1 MGGLREIRM
10 PTLLIIREGFDGRAA
25 TPETKIKYIMKHTA
39 MNKDNSINIIKQIP
53 IRDYLARRGI
63 FPSTERTTHGVYLSP
78 YRQERDPS
86 FRVDYHKNLWYDFGT
101 SEGGSIIDI
110 VMKMEHCNCKEAIR
124 LLDGQ
129 PFTNIVPITQPKTPK
144 REIQRSPIEIL
155 DVEEITTSE
164 LLAYANERGIN
175 TPTLRLYCSEVH
187 YRIGHA
193 DYRAIGFRNDSDGW
207 ELRNRERKISNSPKD
222 ITIIDRDS
230 TRVAVFE
237 GFFDFLSAIMLG
249 IGNQI
254 DILVLN
260 SVSNLQRATA
270 YLLHHKAINLFLD
283 NDEAGRRAT
292 RQIAEIAT
300 SLRIYD
306 YAPQYGQYNDL
317 NEYLTS
323 TQPCHT
329 KK

>member
-1 MGGLREIRM
+1 
-10 PTLLIIREGFDGRAA
+10 
-25 TPETKIKYIMKHTA
+25 
-39 MNKDNSINIIKQIP
+39 MNQDNSIDIIKQIP

-63 FPSTERTTHGVYLSP
+63 FPSTERATHGVYLSP
-78 YRQERDPS
+78 YRQERNPS
-86 FRVDYHKNLWYDFGT
+86 FWVDYLKNLWYDFG
-101 SEGGSIIDI
+101 SGEGGSIIDL
-110 VMKMEHCNCKEAIR
+110 VMKMEHCSCKEAIR

-129 PFTNIVPITQPKTPK
+129 PLTNILPIVQPRTPEM
-144 REIQRSPIEIL
+144 EIRRSPIEIL
-155 DVEEITTSE
+155 NIEEIGTPE
-164 LLAYANERGIN
+164 LLAYANERGID
-175 TPTLRLYCSEVH
+175 TTALRLYCSEIH
-187 YRIGHA
+187 YRIGYT
-193 DYRAIGFRNDSDGW
+193 DYRAIGFRNDSEGW

-222 ITIIDRDS
+222 ITTIDRGS
-230 TRVAVFE
+230 TRIAVFE

-249 IGNQI
+249 IGDQI

-270 YLLHHKAINLFLD
+270 YILHHKAIDLFLD

-292 RQIAEIAT
+292 RQVAEIA
-300 SLRIYD
+300 SSSRIYD

-329 KK
+329 K

>member
-1 MGGLREIRM
+1 
-10 PTLLIIREGFDGRAA
+10 
-25 TPETKIKYIMKHTA
+25 
-39 MNKDNSINIIKQIP
+39 MNRDNSIDSIKQIS

-63 FPSTERTTHGVYLSP
+63 LPSTERVTHGVYLSP
-78 YRQERDPS
+78 YRQERNPS
-86 FRVDYHKNLWYDFGT
+86 FRVDYLKNLWYDFG
-101 SEGGSIIDI
+101 SGEGGSIIDL
-110 VMKMEHCNCKEAIR
+110 VMKMEHCSCKEAIR
-124 LLDGQ
+124 LLEEQ
-129 PFTNIVPITQPKTPK
+129 SLSCIIPIVPPHTPE
-144 REIQRSPIEIL
+144 REIRRSPIEIL
-155 DVEEITTSE
+155 NIEEIATPE
-164 LLAYANERGIN
+164 LLTYANERGIN
-175 TPTLRLYCSEVH
+175 TPTLRLYCSEIH

-222 ITIIDRDS
+222 ITTIDRDS

-260 SVSNLQRATA
+260 SVSNLQQATA
-270 YLLHHKAINLFLD
+270 YLLHHKAIDLFLD
-283 NDEAGRRAT
+283 NDEAGRRTT
-292 RQIAEIAT
+292 RQVAEIAT
-300 SLRIYD
+300 SSRIYD
-306 YAPQYGQYNDL
+306 YAPLYGQYNDL

-329 KK
+329 K

>member
-1 MGGLREIRM
+1 
-10 PTLLIIREGFDGRAA
+10 
-25 TPETKIKYIMKHTA
+25 
-39 MNKDNSINIIKQIP
+39 MNRNDSIDSIKQIP
-53 IRDYLARRGI
+53 IRDYLARSGI
-63 FPSTERTTHGVYLSP
+63 FPSTERVSHGVYLSP

-86 FRVDYHKNLWYDFGT
+86 FRVDSHKNLWYDFGT
-101 SEGGSIIDI
+101 GEGGSIIDL
-110 VMKMEHCNCKEAIR
+110 VMKIEHCNCKEAIR
-124 LLDGQ
+124 LLEGQ
-129 PFTNIVPITQPKTPK
+129 SLTNIIPIVPPHTPE
-144 REIQRSPIEIL
+144 REIQRTPIEIL
-155 DVEEITTSE
+155 NIEEITMPE
-164 LLAYANERGIN
+164 LLTYANERGID
-175 TPTLRLYCSEVH
+175 TTTLHLYCSEIH
-187 YRIGHA
+187 YRIGYA
-193 DYRAIGFRNDSDGW
+193 DFRAIGFRNDSEGW

-222 ITIIDRDS
+222 ITTIDRGS
-230 TRVAVFE
+230 TRIAVFE

-270 YLLHHKAINLFLD
+270 YLLHHKAIDLFLD

-292 RQIAEIAT
+292 RQVAEIAT
-300 SLRIYD
+300 SSRIYD

-329 KK
+329 K